1 MYVIAL
7 EALSIAM
14 LIWKWWNEA
23 EIWNTI

>member
-14 LIWKWWNEA
+14 LIWKWYRWKKQ
-23 EIWNTI
+23 IIKD